1 MNKQK
6 TIAQQ
11 LGITKFPFEIKENG
25 RVVYFE
31 NRAKYWVKYQY
42 DKNGNE
48 IRRECSDL
56 YIGISTFN
64 KNNQLIRFEDSKGYW
79 QERGYDKNGVQ
90 NYYANSHGVV
100 DDNRK
105 PVKKVEVKISI
116 TIKNG
121 K

>member
-1 MNKQK
+1 MSKAK

-11 LGITKFPFEIKENG
+11 LGVRSFPFEIKENG
-25 RVVYFE
+25 KTMYFE
-31 NRAKYWVKYQY
+31 NRAGYWVKYQY

-56 YIGISTFN
+56 YVGISKFN
-64 KNNQLIRFEDSKGYW
+64 ENNQLISFEDSKGYW
-79 QERGYDKNGVQ
+79 QKRGYDENGVQ

-105 PVKKVEVKISI
+105 PTKKEGVEIHIFIIQK
-116 TIKNG
+116 
-121 K
+121 

>member
-56 YIGISTFN
+56 YVGNGPWRAAYHCCNHLGRIQ
-64 KNNQLIRFEDSKGYW
+64 KIRGTRPGFGPSVSSRQD
-79 QERGYDKNGVQ
+79 RR
-90 NYYANSHGVV
+90 ACA
-100 DDNRK
+100 
-105 PVKKVEVKISI
+105 
-116 TIKNG
+116 
-121 K
+121 